1 MNLAKPEYVQYG
13 IQKSKSMQL
22 QASICSYKN
31 ISSYVAESIS
41 WVPDKKNCKCSP
53 TLPLCIF
60 VCKPCSH
67 CGPLC
72 PRCKHGL
79 IILQGQDY
87 FHKGPHYDPDENGNP
102 SVFSWSK
109 SFNITAAPKV
119 IVFGAFIKITA
130 LEVRFF

>member
-1 MNLAKPEYVQYG
+1 M
-13 IQKSKSMQL
+13 
-22 QASICSYKN
+22 
-31 ISSYVAESIS
+31 
-41 WVPDKKNCKCSP
+41 
-53 TLPLCIF
+53 
-60 VCKPCSH
+60 
-67 CGPLC
+67 C

-130 LEVRFF
+130 LEVRFFLDKRAVTRVFEIYIAAYKKG